1 MLFLNFFFGFFH
13 VLEFS
18 RAAVHHVARVLVR
31 KCARHQNSI
40 QKHFP
45 EQVNYF

>member
-18 RAAVHHVARVLVR
+18 RAAVHHVARVR

>member
-18 RAAVHHVARVLVR
+18 RAAVHHVARV
-31 KCARHQNSI
+31 RHQNSI

-45 EQVNYF
+45 EQVNYFED